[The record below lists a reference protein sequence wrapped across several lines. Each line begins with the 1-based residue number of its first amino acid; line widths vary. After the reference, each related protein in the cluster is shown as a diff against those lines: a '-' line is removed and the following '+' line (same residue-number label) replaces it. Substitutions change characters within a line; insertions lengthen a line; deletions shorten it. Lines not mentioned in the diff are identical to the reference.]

1 MAGRIEQWIKG
12 LGHRWL
18 RHAAPAAGP
27 PPTTADLE
35 KISRILVVRLDRR
48 LGNIVLLTG
57 LLVGLKGRFSRAQVS
72 CLLARRYWDMR
83 EFIPSVDEFI
93 PFEHEAMVSNPLRIR
108 PLLKHLQNRHF
119 DLVFDASDDRSVSFN
134 HLMVTAL
141 SGGRFR
147 IGHDRGEAARYYEVA
162 VPVPD
167 PSSSEPRNA
176 AEMHLDLLRAV
187 TSIRSTPHPLLK
199 PPKTDSGFASAFREQ
214 NGISADAPIVVL
226 HPGARGNK
234 RWPAPQFAEVA
245 KRLKMQADVAV
256 AMIWGPADVDAAE
269 EVKSL
274 AGDAVRPA
282 GILSFAD
289 LVSLIRD
296 AAVFLSSDCG
306 PMHFAAALGT
316 PVVSVFL
323 VSDAGKYRTLG
334 PDDVVFD
341 GRVET
346 PTPDRVAEAIGR
358 ILDLRR
364 QGRDHSPAS
373 AKARLEATGKDGQA

>member
-1 MAGRIEQWIKG
+1 MAGRFEQWMKD

-18 RHAAPAAGP
+18 RHTAPAAGP
-27 PPTTADLE
+27 PPATADLE
-35 KISRILVVRLDRR
+35 KISRILVVRLDHR

-72 CLLARRYWDMR
+72 CLLARSYWDMR

-93 PFEHEAMVSNPLRIR
+93 PFEHAAMASNPLRIR
-108 PLLKHLQNRHF
+108 PLLKRLKERHF
-119 DLVFDASDDRSVSFN
+119 DLVFDASDDRTVSFN
-134 HLMVTAL
+134 HLVVTAL

-147 IGHDRGEAARYYEVA
+147 VGHDRGEAARYYEVA

-167 PSSSEPRNA
+167 PTGGQTRNA

-187 TSIRSTPHPLLK
+187 TPIRSTPRPLLK
-199 PPKTDSGFASAFREQ
+199 PPKTDSGFAGTFRER

-234 RWPAPQFAEVA
+234 RWPAPQFADVV
-245 KRLKMQADVAV
+245 RQLKTKEDIAV
-256 AMIWGPADVDAAE
+256 AMIWGPADVEAAA

-274 AGDAVRPA
+274 AGDAVQPA

-289 LVSLIRD
+289 LISLLRD
-296 AAVFLSSDCG
+296 AVVFLSSDCG

-323 VSDAGKYRTLG
+323 VSDAGKYGTLG
-334 PDDVVFD
+334 PDDIVFD

-346 PTPDRVAEAIGR
+346 PTPDRVAEAVRR
-358 ILDLRR
+358 ILSLHR
-364 QGRDHSPAS
+364 QGLDHSRAS
-373 AKARLEATGKDGQA
+373 AKVRLESAGKDPQT